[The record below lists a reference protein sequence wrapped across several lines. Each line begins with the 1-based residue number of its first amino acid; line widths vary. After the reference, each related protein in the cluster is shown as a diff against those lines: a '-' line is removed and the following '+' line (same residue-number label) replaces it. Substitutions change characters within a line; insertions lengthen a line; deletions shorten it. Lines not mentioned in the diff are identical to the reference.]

1 MKLNQYTNVILGLI
15 ILFITQA
22 SCSKMLDLNPTD
34 QLDEKDIF
42 KSVESLT
49 RAVLGVY
56 ANWDPE
62 YSLRIASVMSD
73 DCRLGINNAGVSAAG
88 QNLFRWNYSSEDE
101 EIIDPWR
108 NGYQVIDRVN
118 RLLAGINNVP
128 TLQDSDKEKLDALKG
143 ELFAIRA
150 YQHFDLYRI
159 YAASGVYAS
168 QALAVP
174 YLKKSATNSQP
185 SRPNTESFFS
195 DFWHDMKEAETLLA
209 GKDALANTRM
219 GLLATYALHARAA
232 LYTQNYAEAEH
243 YATTVIQ
250 KIPLAQGQAFEKIWT
265 DDSDAE
271 LIFKLKRTNVSE
283 IRPGDVFYNIGAERI
298 LFAPSLQ
305 LMTLYDEADD
315 VRFPSYFE
323 QDPDLAEEGELTE
336 KIIKYQGSES
346 APNRT
351 DVKVFRTAEM
361 YLIRAEAA
369 LQKND
374 QGTAENDIN
383 TLRSARIANYNNENF
398 SHAAAIKTAI
408 EEERYKELAFE
419 GHRYFDLKR
428 WGKAINR
435 SNLDV
440 EPRYMFLPTND
451 KAYLIPIPQGEVL
464 ANPNI
469 RPNHPGW

>member
-1 MKLNQYTNVILGLI
+1 MKLNQYTKVILGLI
-15 ILFITQA
+15 VLFITQA
-22 SCSKMLDLNPTD
+22 SCSKILDLNPTD
-34 QLDEKDIF
+34 QIDEKDIF
-42 KSVESLT
+42 KSVESLE

-56 ANWDPE
+56 ANWDLE

-73 DCRLGINNAGVSAAG
+73 ECRLGLNNAGVSAAG
-88 QNLFRWNYSSEDE
+88 QNLFRWNYSSEDN
-101 EIIDPWR
+101 EIVEPWK

-118 RLLAGINNVP
+118 RLLAGISHVP
-128 TLQDSDKEKLDALKG
+128 SNKEADKEKLDLLQG
-143 ELFAIRA
+143 ELLAIRA

-159 YAASGVYAS
+159 YAASGTYNA

-174 YLKKSATNSQP
+174 YVKKSNTNSQP

-209 GKDALANTRM
+209 GKDALANSRM

-232 LYTQNYAEAEH
+232 LYTLNYPEAEH
-243 YATTVIQ
+243 YATAVIQ
-250 KIPLAQGQAFEKIWT
+250 KIPLASGQTFEKIWEDESNT
-265 DDSDAE
+265 E

-283 IRPGDVFYNIGAERI
+283 IRPGDLFYNIGAERI

-305 LMTLYDEADD
+305 LMSLYDEADD
-315 VRFPSYFE
+315 VRFNSYFE
-323 QDPDLAEEGELTE
+323 ENPNLADEGELTE
-336 KIIKYQGSES
+336 RIIKYQGSDS

-351 DVKVFRTAEM
+351 DVKVFRTSEM

-374 QGTAENDIN
+374 QNSAENDIN
-383 TLRSARIANYNNENF
+383 TLRRARIQNYNNETFDNEEEV
-398 SHAAAIKTAI
+398 KVAI
-408 EEERYKELAFE
+408 ETERYKELAFE

-440 EPRYMFLPTND
+440 EPRYMFLSTND

-469 RPNHPGW
+469 RPNNPGW